1 MEPAVPNPDPMK
13 PLSQQD
19 AEWWTNFRS
28 LLDEQTEFPSAY
40 TFKFIVPL
48 EHMPELQ
55 QRLAGYEL
63 QTRASRNGNYISTT
77 LSPTME
83 SSADV
88 LAVYEQV
95 SGVEGLIAL

>member
-1 MEPAVPNPDPMK
+1 MT
-13 PLSQQD
+13 PLSKQD
-19 AEWWTNFRS
+19 VEWWTNFRT
-28 LLDEQTEFPSAY
+28 LLDDQTDFPTDY

-55 QRLAGYEL
+55 RLLDGYEL

-83 SSADV
+83 SSAEV
-88 LAVYEQV
+88 IAVYERV

>member
-1 MEPAVPNPDPMK
+1 MT

-19 AEWWTNFRS
+19 AEWWDNFRA
-28 LLDEQTEFPSAY
+28 LLDSQTEFPTEY

-55 QRLAGYEL
+55 SRLAGYDL
-63 QTRASRNGNYISTT
+63 QTRASRNGNYISAT
-77 LSPTME
+77 LTPTVQ

-88 LAVYEQV
+88 LALYERV
-95 SGVEGLIAL
+95 SSVQGLIAL

>member
-1 MEPAVPNPDPMK
+1 MT

-19 AEWWTNFRS
+19 TDWWTNFRA
-28 LLDEQTEFPSAY
+28 LLDDQTDFPADY

-55 QRLAGYEL
+55 RLLADYEL

-77 LSPTME
+77 LSPRME

-88 LAVYEQV
+88 IALYEHV